1 MFGLSTG
8 LGLVAGRLVLSPHV
22 DRATAAAIERAAFS
36 GACLIAVFAA
46 APWTWLLAAAPF
58 ASGVAIAVVVPTSLA
73 LGERYPR
80 HAGTL
85 FLLTCAQAGAMIM
98 PALIG
103 LAARR
108 VGLRLALSLLVAC
121 GVAIAAATRRAHAEP
136 RGTI

>member
-1 MFGLSTG
+1 VFGLSTG

-22 DRATAAAIERAAFS
+22 DRAEAAAIVRA
-36 GACLIAVFAA
+36 
-46 APWTWLLAAAPF
+46 
-58 ASGVAIAVVVPTSLA
+58 VVPTSLA
-73 LGERYPR
+73 LAGERYPR

-85 FLLTCAQAGAMIM
+85 FGLLLTCAQAGAMIM

-121 GVAIAAATRRAHAEP
+121 GVAIAAATRRAHPEP